1 MTKEHKKLY
10 KAGKNWLV
18 ATLAVTSLGVIASQQ
33 QVSADSAPAS
43 DEETVTT
50 NNSVAVKSAQQAKD
64 QAQVAYDQ
72 QSQQVTADSTAVS
85 AAQSSADAADKNL
98 AEAKEKATAAGA
110 TSENIASASAAV
122 TAQQKVVNVLEAQL
136 NKSGSSST
144 SSSTESSAS
153 STSKPSTFSTA
164 KPSAMDPEALAQ
176 SIENNQI
183 ALPAGYVDA
192 FNNEMTAIGQLNKVL
207 HAQITGDYD
216 ETAYSKAQYA
226 VSSAVSNFQK
236 VAQGLKNNQFHH
248 NDNDKQ
254 VAIKDINNLDNDVA
268 TNLSLWY
275 AGVLNQLAAK
285 YDFKN
290 VNGTLLRDAMN
301 LKVTNYSLNT
311 TKYINNQISK
321 NVPIDDLINA
331 KNGANNIEGEL
342 LDSSIPLDQISLDNA
357 KFDQR
362 PAFLKVI
369 DAVSTPWGYT
379 SSIAGQTISNLDQ
392 LKEAVWN
399 NLILYN
405 LTGVNAKNPGNDG
418 SGIDRL
424 KNDEKSSLASG
435 YNDGASIFG
444 PYLYMRSTPVSA
456 NVGVD
461 DQFSFALAVDNGGQ
475 ITPHWY
481 HVAKAF
487 QNDKDNQ
494 AIQPSTAAKT
504 MMVLAAATPN
514 SDVNALQKQYN
525 DAKTKLA
532 TLKDNL
538 AKLEQAAK
546 DVKTAQKASDDAHAK
561 LTAAKEKLQKDQAKL
576 ATLKTALDAAI
587 AKLNAV
593 KGNNSSSS
601 QPTDSGNKGENK
613 PTNDGTSTNSTPS
626 DNHQSTGNDSSKNNS
641 STTNTDNNS
650 EKNNPVVTPDHQ
662 STNNSSTTTNSD
674 ITVDNHQDTNDGSS
688 VVTNSTTSVATNDE
702 AQVVSHNDETNASLS
717 NVAVAKS
724 TENKNSANNVAT
736 TQLPQTGDQN
746 SVIAGLLG
754 GVLAMFGLG
763 LLKKRVY

>member
-153 STSKPSTFSTA
+153 STSKPSTSSTA

-254 VAIKDINNLDNDVA
+254 VAIKDINNLDNDVVPLICPCGMRGYL
-268 TNLSLWY
+268 TNLQQ
-275 AGVLNQLAAK
+275 NMI
-285 YDFKN
+285 
-290 VNGTLLRDAMN
+290 LRM
-301 LKVTNYSLNT
+301 LMEHY
-311 TKYINNQISK
+311 YGMQ
-321 NVPIDDLINA
+321 
-331 KNGANNIEGEL
+331 
-342 LDSSIPLDQISLDNA
+342 
-357 KFDQR
+357 
-362 PAFLKVI
+362 
-369 DAVSTPWGYT
+369 
-379 SSIAGQTISNLDQ
+379 
-392 LKEAVWN
+392 
-399 NLILYN
+399 
-405 LTGVNAKNPGNDG
+405 
-418 SGIDRL
+418 
-424 KNDEKSSLASG
+424 
-435 YNDGASIFG
+435 
-444 PYLYMRSTPVSA
+444 
-456 NVGVD
+456 
-461 DQFSFALAVDNGGQ
+461 
-475 ITPHWY
+475 
-481 HVAKAF
+481 
-487 QNDKDNQ
+487 
-494 AIQPSTAAKT
+494 
-504 MMVLAAATPN
+504 
-514 SDVNALQKQYN
+514 
-525 DAKTKLA
+525 
-532 TLKDNL
+532 
-538 AKLEQAAK
+538 
-546 DVKTAQKASDDAHAK
+546 
-561 LTAAKEKLQKDQAKL
+561 
-576 ATLKTALDAAI
+576 
-587 AKLNAV
+587 
-593 KGNNSSSS
+593 
-601 QPTDSGNKGENK
+601 
-613 PTNDGTSTNSTPS
+613 
-626 DNHQSTGNDSSKNNS
+626 
-641 STTNTDNNS
+641 
-650 EKNNPVVTPDHQ
+650 
-662 STNNSSTTTNSD
+662 
-674 ITVDNHQDTNDGSS
+674 
-688 VVTNSTTSVATNDE
+688 
-702 AQVVSHNDETNASLS
+702 
-717 NVAVAKS
+717 
-724 TENKNSANNVAT
+724 
-736 TQLPQTGDQN
+736 
-746 SVIAGLLG
+746 
-754 GVLAMFGLG
+754 
-763 LLKKRVY
+763 